1 MFPFKVHQK
10 KRGAERRRRERA
22 RLAGLSSRLGE
33 LVDFSEDGFCL
44 LHRGAKPPRVGK
56 TFDLILTYS
65 TQRHTVTVAVVREN
79 ALSGNCTELGLE
91 VREASDDARAFLA
104 HLAAAGNP
112 IGSGP
117 QAWRAAG

>member
-1 MFPFKVHQK
+1 MFPFKAYQK
-10 KRGAERRRRERA
+10 KRGVERRKRERA

-44 LHRGAKPPRVGK
+44 IHRGAKPPKVGQLL
-56 TFDLILTYS
+56 DLILTYNS
-65 TQRHTVTVAVVREN
+65 QRHTVQVAVVREQ
-79 ALSGNCTELGLE
+79 ALGGNCTELGLE
-91 VREASDDARAFLA
+91 IVEAGGEARAFLK